1 MGSAG
6 HFSQF
11 WIPQKIKCCW
21 HWTVKCGC
29 EGARYVDMYTQVI
42 LKSCWDFLHIWNYLL
57 TRASTCYSMFALELV
72 WQHFEEEEDWGRGED
87 AALWCSD
94 IRVISSKEQTCHPI
108 LIDWIM
114 EPASG
119 KSSSGPVK
127 NCSCH
132 CAVTKCWSIQSQI
145 TGRCNRCLIIS
156 IIHFVAADTWH
167 RQVPGLSDARYNLHL
182 HLYLIG

>member
-1 MGSAG
+1 
-6 HFSQF
+6 
-11 WIPQKIKCCW
+11 
-21 HWTVKCGC
+21 
-29 EGARYVDMYTQVI
+29 MYTQVI
-42 LKSCWDFLHIWNYLL
+42 FKSCWDFLHIWNYLL

>member
-1 MGSAG
+1 MWRGKVWYVYSRYFKKLLSFPPYLKLFVDEG
-6 HFSQF
+6 LDVLLDVCLGISLT
-11 WIPQKIKCCW
+11 
-21 HWTVKCGC
+21 TVWWGR
-29 EGARYVDMYTQVI
+29 GLRQ
-42 LKSCWDFLHIWNYLL
+42 
-57 TRASTCYSMFALELV
+57 
-72 WQHFEEEEDWGRGED
+72 GRGED

-167 RQVPGLSDARYNLHL
+167 RQVPGLSDARYKL